1 MEVNST
7 NKSNA
12 SAMQIGI
19 LFGVL
24 MILEFVV
31 LYVIDIDP
39 KSNPMVG
46 TIMNFCNYL
55 IFPNITIYLVCT
67 NYKKSNYGY
76 ISFGECIK
84 KGISACLIGGL
95 IYVLFSV
102 FFNYLFP
109 EFVEDLLRKTKA
121 VMIQNSPKMTSEELE
136 MAMTWTKKFMNPM
149 IMIPVTLLMYSFIG
163 LIYSLIIGAII
174 KKDKPQS
181 I

>member
-1 MEVNST
+1 
-7 NKSNA
+7 
-12 SAMQIGI
+12 MQIGT
-19 LFGVL
+19 LFGVI

-31 LYVIDIDP
+31 FYFLNIDP
-39 KSNPMVG
+39 TSNPIAG
-46 TIMNFCNYL
+46 KIMNTCNYL
-55 IFPNITIYLVCT
+55 IFPNITIYLVCS

-95 IYVLFSV
+95 VYVIFSV

-109 EFVEDLLRKTKA
+109 EFVDDLLRKTKA
-121 VMIQNSPKMTSEELE
+121 VMIQNSPKMTSEDIE

-149 IMIPVTLLMYSFIG
+149 IMVPVTLLMFSFIG

-174 KKDKPQS
+174 KKDKP
-181 I
+181 